1 MKNQFILVIIFCA
14 LMSISSQSRLSN
26 EAYIKAME
34 TEIRLLYLAGSVEAL
49 QKSANAFT
57 RIAEIN
63 PEEWLAHYYAAWAYV
78 HMGFRS
84 QGGLQEKDGFFAQAK
99 MHAEKAGKIS
109 PGNAE
114 IVAMQG
120 YIIMGE
126 LSADPATRGQQ
137 LSALAM
143 QTFGKAISMDKENP
157 RALLMMAQ
165 MEWGTAQF
173 FGQGPEKA
181 CGLLQSSLALFEKE
195 SATVEK
201 ESLKPTWGKEYA
213 EGLKSEICKD

>member
-1 MKNQFILVIIFCA
+1 M
-14 LMSISSQSRLSN
+14 MSHSLPSLASN
-26 EAYIKAME
+26 EAYQKAMQL
-34 TEIRLLYLAGSVEAL
+34 EIIQLYQAGSIDAL

-57 RIAEIN
+57 RIASMN
-63 PEEWLAHYYAAWAYV
+63 PDEWLPHYYAAWAYV

-84 QGGLQEKDGFFAQAK
+84 QGNLKEKDGFYAEAK
-99 MHAEKAGKIS
+99 KHTEKAGKIS
-109 PGNAE
+109 TNNSE
-114 IVAMQG
+114 IVALQG

-143 QTFGKAISMDKENP
+143 QTFGKAISLDQENP

-201 ESLKPTWGKEYA
+201 ESLKPAWGKEYA
-213 EGLKSEICKD
+213 EGLKAEICTN